1 MPRPRTVTT
10 ASSGLV
16 LIDKPAGLT
25 SQQAVVRVRKALGAQ
40 RAGHT
45 GTLDPFATGL
55 LIVLVGRATR
65 LAPYVADEPKEY
77 EALVRFG
84 AEIDTDDATGS
95 ALRTADAPSQQDV
108 ASAITELT
116 GALEQVPPVFSA
128 KHVDGERAYAL
139 ARRGVRTELRPVQVR
154 VDRWDVLTQSSDSIR
169 VRITCSG
176 GTYIRALARDLGRL
190 TSSAAHCAELRRLR
204 CGPFKVSDAILPDA
218 ASAADVQPPLAAVP
232 ELPTEHLEADAALG
246 VAHGRPTLATV
257 PGDWAALVRD
267 DTELVAIAERAN
279 NLWLPRVVLVD
290 PVLPST
296 QHPAPST

>member
-1 MPRPRTVTT
+1 MTT

-77 EALVRFG
+77 EAVFRFG
-84 AEIDTDDATGS
+84 AETDTDDATGTM
-95 ALRTADAPSQQDV
+95 LRTAGAPSEGAV
-108 ASAITELT
+108 TSAIAELT
-116 GALEQVPPVFSA
+116 GDLEQVPPAFSA

-139 ARRGVRTELRPVQVR
+139 ARRGVRTELRPVRVR
-154 VDRWDVLTQSSDSIR
+154 VDRWDVLTQTSDSIR
-169 VRITCSG
+169 VRITCAG

-204 CGPFKVSDAILPDA
+204 CGPFEVDDAIVPDA
-218 ASAADVQPPLAAVP
+218 ASAADVRPPLAAVP
-232 ELPTEHLEADAALG
+232 ELPTEHLDADAALG
-246 VAHGRPTLATV
+246 VVHGRPTFATV
-257 PGDWAALVRD
+257 AGEWAALVND
-267 DTELVAIAERAN
+267 SAELLAIAERAE
-279 NLWLPRVVLVD
+279 NLWLPRVVVAEPL
-290 PVLPST
+290 
-296 QHPAPST
+296 APST

>member
-1 MPRPRTVTT
+1 VTT

-65 LAPYVADEPKEY
+65 LAPYVADDPKEY
-77 EALVRFG
+77 EALFHFG
-84 AEIDTDDATGS
+84 AETDTDDATGTV
-95 ALRTADAPSQQDV
+95 LRTASTPSERAV
-108 ASAITELT
+108 TSAITELT
-116 GALEQVPPVFSA
+116 GDLEQVPPAFSA

-139 ARRGVRTELRPVQVR
+139 ARRGVRTELRPVRVR
-154 VDRWDVLTQSSDSIR
+154 VDRWDVLAQTSDAIR

-190 TSSAAHCAELRRLR
+190 TTSAAHCAELRRVR
-204 CGPFKVSDAILPDA
+204 CGPFQVEDAILPEA
-218 ASAADVQPPLAAVP
+218 ASAADVRPPLAAVP
-232 ELPTEHLEADAALG
+232 ELPTEHLDAAAALG
-246 VAHGRPTLATV
+246 VAHGRPADATV
-257 PGDWAALVRD
+257 AGEWAALVNHD
-267 DTELVAIAERAN
+267 AQLIAIAQRAE
-279 NLWLPRVVLVD
+279 NLWLPRVVL
-290 PVLPST
+290 S
-296 QHPAPST
+296 SS

>member
-1 MPRPRTVTT
+1 MTT

-25 SQQAVVRVRKALGAQ
+25 SQQVVVRVRKALGAQ

-77 EALVRFG
+77 EALFRFG
-84 AEIDTDDATGS
+84 AETDTDDATGS
-95 ALRTADAPSQQDV
+95 ALRTAGAPSEEAV
-108 ASAITELT
+108 TSAILELT
-116 GALEQVPPVFSA
+116 GDLEQVPPAFSA

-139 ARRGVRTELRPVQVR
+139 ARRGVRTELRPVPVR
-154 VDRWDVLTQSSDSIR
+154 VDGWDVLAQTGDSIR

-190 TSSAAHCAELRRLR
+190 TTSAAHCAELRRLR
-204 CGPFKVSDAILPDA
+204 CGPFRVDDAVLPDTA
-218 ASAADVQPPLAAVP
+218 TAADVRPPLAAVP
-232 ELPTEHLEADAALG
+232 ELPTQHVDAAAALG
-246 VAHGRPTLATV
+246 IAHGRPANATV
-257 PGDWAALVRD
+257 AGEWAALVND
-267 DTELVAIAERAN
+267 GTELVAIAQRAN
-279 NLWLPRVVLVD
+279 DLWLPRVVL
-290 PVLPST
+290 S
-296 QHPAPST
+296 SS